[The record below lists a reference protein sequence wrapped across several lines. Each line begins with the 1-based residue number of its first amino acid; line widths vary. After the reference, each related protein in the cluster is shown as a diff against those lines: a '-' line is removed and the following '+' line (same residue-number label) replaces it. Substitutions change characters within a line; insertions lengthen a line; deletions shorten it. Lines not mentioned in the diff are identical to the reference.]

1 MFNFGKRKKADAM
14 AASMAATRD
23 YVVANVYN
31 NVFNKE
37 YGSYKE

>member
-14 AASMAATRD
+14 AATRD
-23 YVVANVYN
+23 YVGANVY
-31 NVFNKE
+31 NKE